1 MAGTAAAPA
10 AEEPLA
16 MVVDCKKKEP
26 EVVFA
31 AASTAVEPVA
41 MDVAAEGA
49 RAADPFL
56 AYMASPEAL
65 KIFKDGLAKKMLE
78 EVASSAAGGAHRV
91 EEDQAGNDVR
101 PAKVLGRE

>member
-1 MAGTAAAPA
+1 
-10 AEEPLA
+10 

-41 MDVAAEGA
+41 MDVAAEIE

-56 AYMASPEAL
+56 AYLAGPEAL
-65 KIFKDGLAKKMLE
+65 KIFKDSLAKKKQE
-78 EVASSAAGGAHRV
+78 EVASSAAGGAHRD
-91 EEDQAGNDVR
+91 EDDQAGIDVR
-101 PAKVLGRE
+101 LAKVLGRE